1 MRITGGEELLGMV
14 DAFVFDCDGVIWRGD
29 HMIERFVDVLH
40 KPTPTYYTCT
50 LCAYLFLVL
59 PFPFPPT
66 CSADAMLEMLVKLNK
81 TVVFVTNNSTKTLAN
96 FQSTLSTSDISP
108 PNPLRFLTRGHWWDA
123 PTTLLRGV
131 GALRQCPGVGSK
143 LYLPHNADLR
153 IAGDSSQ
160 S

>member
-108 PNPLRFLTRGHWWDA
+108 PNPLSFFDLRTLVGCADH
-123 PTTLLRGV
+123 LLRGV

-143 LYLPHNADLR
+143 LHLPHNADLR
-153 IAGDSSQ
+153 IAGDSPQ